1 MNSKPRLLNE
11 ANVLFGTIEL
21 PAATPLHIV
30 QHGML
35 K

>member
-1 MNSKPRLLNE
+1 MKSKARLSKE
-11 ANVLFGTIEL
+11 ANVLWGTIEL